1 MLVPFPRWFVRI
13 AFGLA
18 CFACQSPPED
28 LREWRPTDHRNS
40 GSSGAAKKG
49 QVSASATSNL
59 PGVDQ
64 VALST
69 WQNNC
74 VSCHGRVGKGDG
86 PQAALYQPRDLSD
99 PAFQATV
106 SDAQLLQSI
115 QQGKGKMPGFALP
128 EATAQGLVK
137 LVRLLGRRE
146 PNAVVSAGAPG
157 VASARSSAA
166 PVATAEPKAS
176 SAAPS
181 STSVPAASAH

>member
-1 MLVPFPRWFVRI
+1 VLVPFPRWFVRI

-40 GSSGAAKKG
+40 GSSGATKKG

-106 SDAQLLQSI
+106 SDEQLLQSI
-115 QQGKGKMPGFALP
+115 QEGKGKMPGFALP
-128 EATAQGLVK
+128 ETTAQGLVK
-137 LVRLLGRRE
+137 LVRLLGRRDT
-146 PNAVVSAGAPG
+146 SAGATTSAPG
-157 VASARSSAA
+157 VTSAPSSAV
-166 PVATAEPKAS
+166 PVATVDPKAS
-176 SAAPS
+176 SIAPS
-181 STSVPAASAH
+181 RSSAPAPSAH